1 MVVAPFC
8 PRPCSPVESSMRRTC
23 VDRLARLMP
32 NCRASSASGS
42 GRRPSNHAKAKAS
55 RQPGFAVAQVV
66 GIGVGGTG
74 SSPLPVDAQ
83 NRALAMLLKWQKNLH
98 AQCWLWK
105 DHTSWREAA
114 RITELAAK
122 HRPRGRALLRRDL
135 PTGLREAHDKPRWVC
150 TWGPAARCQSD
161 WGERSAG
168 TSRPYP
174 WCRKV

>member
-1 MVVAPFC
+1 MTL
-8 PRPCSPVESSMRRTC
+8 EQRRRCLGQT
-23 VDRLARLMP
+23 LP
-32 NCRASSASGS
+32 T
-42 GRRPSNHAKAKAS
+42 AKAVRGALLKAS

-83 NRALAMLLKWQKNLH
+83 YRALAMLLKWQKNLH

-122 HRPRGRALLRRDL
+122 HRPRGRALLRRNL
-135 PTGLREAHDKPRWVC
+135 PTGLREAHDKPRVGMHVGSS
-150 TWGPAARCQSD
+150 GPM
-161 WGERSAG
+161 
-168 TSRPYP
+168 PI
-174 WCRKV
+174 